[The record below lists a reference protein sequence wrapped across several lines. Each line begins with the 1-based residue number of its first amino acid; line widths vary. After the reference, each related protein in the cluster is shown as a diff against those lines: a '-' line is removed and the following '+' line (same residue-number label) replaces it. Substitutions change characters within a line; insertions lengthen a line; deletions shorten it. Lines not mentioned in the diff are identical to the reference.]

1 MSPAYCVNDTQP
13 DGLPGQLGSRLGSTG
28 LQMLVGDSVVET
40 RHLERPQFGI
50 TVLYEMPKLGA
61 DPGTVSLS
69 CSLKK
74 GKFFV

>member
-13 DGLPGQLGSRLGSTG
+13 DGLPWQLGSWLSATG
-28 LQMLVGDSVVET
+28 LQMLMGDSVVET

-50 TVLYEMPKLGA
+50 AVLDEMTKLGA

-69 CSLKK
+69 CSLR
-74 GKFFV
+74 